1 MCNGITTT
9 NPSERRRYQ
18 TQVKSLTRRVNDKQI
33 KMNDIIIRRDS
44 WQAIAGADDI
54 NVFSMNLT
62 IENLQTEIT
71 ELTDKI
77 TCLTN
82 CLNGQCTP

>member
-1 MCNGITTT
+1 MCDPRTHL

-18 TQVKSLTRRVNDKQI
+18 TQLKSLTRRINDRQI
-33 KMNDIIIRRDS
+33 KMNDIVIRRDS

-54 NVFSMNLT
+54 NVFRMNM
-62 IENLQTEIT
+62 IIDNLQTEIN

-77 TCLTN
+77 TCLSN
-82 CLNGQCTP
+82 CLQAHC